1 MKPCALVTFA
11 HLPSK
16 LLLVICYRLCHEPSS
31 SWHLRTAE
39 PPKVKSLMSDLR
51 QQVIAPPQGW
61 KPLDVAE
68 LWRFRS
74 LLNIFVW
81 RDLKVRY
88 KQSALGL
95 TWVVLQPLALTI
107 VYSVFFG
114 YIARIP
120 SEGVPYP
127 VFFLGGMILWQFFS
141 NTLMQGAISLT
152 SQQALITKIYFPRAL
167 APLSVVVS
175 SLVDFGVMFLLL
187 IGVMAFYRVAPTAG
201 IVYAPF
207 FALMAALLAFAVCLW
222 LSAID
227 AMYRDARYALAFIV
241 QLWYFGTPIIYPLSL
256 VPEKWRFIF
265 LFNPMAAFVMG
276 FRWAMLGDTAPPQ
289 MRLIVSGVAVT
300 LILLITGA
308 FFFRRVEQRVVDV
321 I

>member
-1 MKPCALVTFA
+1 MPDV
-11 HLPSK
+11 P
-16 LLLVICYRLCHEPSS
+16 
-31 SWHLRTAE
+31 
-39 PPKVKSLMSDLR
+39 R
-51 QQVIAPPQGW
+51 QIIAPPKGW
-61 KPLDVAE
+61 QPLDMGE
-68 LWRFRS
+68 LWRFRA

-88 KQSALGL
+88 KQSVLGL
-95 TWVVLQPLALTI
+95 MWVILQPLALTI

-127 VFFLGGMILWQFFS
+127 VFFLGGMILWQFFA
-141 NTLMQGAISLT
+141 NTLTQGAISLT

-167 APLSVVVS
+167 APLSTVMS
-175 SLVDFGVMFLLL
+175 ALVDFAVMFMLL
-187 IGVMAFYRVAPTAG
+187 IGVMLFYG
-201 IVYAPF
+201 ITPKLSVLYAPF
-207 FALMAALLAFAVCLW
+207 FVVLTALLAFAVCLW

-265 LFNPMAAFVMG
+265 LFNPMAAIVLG
-276 FRWAMLGDTAPPQ
+276 FRWSMLGDTVPPEG
-289 MRLIVSGVAVT
+289 RLILSAVVVT
-300 LILLITGA
+300 LVLLVSGA
-308 FFFRRVEQRVVDV
+308 FFFRRVEQRVVDT

>member
-1 MKPCALVTFA
+1 MSDA
-11 HLPSK
+11 HRQII
-16 LLLVICYRLCHEPSS
+16 V
-31 SWHLRTAE
+31 
-39 PPKVKSLMSDLR
+39 PPK
-51 QQVIAPPQGW
+51 GW
-61 KPLDVAE
+61 QPLDLAE

-74 LLNIFVW
+74 LLTIFVW

-95 TWVVLQPLALTI
+95 MWVVLQPLALTI

-141 NTLMQGAISLT
+141 NSLNQGAVSLT

-167 APLSVVVS
+167 APLSTVVS
-175 SLVDFGVMFLLL
+175 ALVDFGVMFVLL
-187 IGVMAFYRVAPTAG
+187 IGVMVFYRVSPTTG
-201 IVYAPF
+201 IIWAPF
-207 FALMAALLAFAVCLW
+207 FAIMAALLAYAVCLW

-227 AMYRDARYALAFIV
+227 AMYRDARYALAFII

-265 LFNPMAAFVMG
+265 LFNPMASFVLG
-276 FRWAMLGDTAPPQ
+276 FRWSMLGDTAPPAWQ
-289 MRLIVSGVAVT
+289 LIASGAVT
-300 LILLITGA
+300 TLLLLISGA
-308 FFFRRVEQRVVDV
+308 FFFRRVEQRVVDM

>member
-1 MKPCALVTFA
+1 
-11 HLPSK
+11 
-16 LLLVICYRLCHEPSS
+16 
-31 SWHLRTAE
+31 
-39 PPKVKSLMSDLR
+39 MSDVHR
-51 QQVIAPPQGW
+51 QIIAPPKGW
-61 KPLDVAE
+61 QPLDLAE

-74 LLNIFVW
+74 LLTIFVW

-95 TWVVLQPLALTI
+95 MWVILQPLALTV

-141 NTLMQGAISLT
+141 NSLTQGAVSLT

-167 APLSVVVS
+167 APLSTVVS
-175 SLVDFGVMFLLL
+175 ALVDFGVMFLLL
-187 IGVMAFYRVAPTAG
+187 IGVMLVYRVTPTPA
-201 IVYAPF
+201 ILYAPL
-207 FALMAALLAFAVCLW
+207 FAVMAALLAFAVCLW

-265 LFNPMAAFVMG
+265 LFNPMAAFVLG
-276 FRWAMLGDTAPPQ
+276 FRWSMLGDTAPPDPS
-289 MRLIVSGVAVT
+289 LIVTGISVT
-300 LILLITGA
+300 LVLLVTGA
-308 FFFRRVEQRVVDV
+308 YFFRRVEQRVVDM